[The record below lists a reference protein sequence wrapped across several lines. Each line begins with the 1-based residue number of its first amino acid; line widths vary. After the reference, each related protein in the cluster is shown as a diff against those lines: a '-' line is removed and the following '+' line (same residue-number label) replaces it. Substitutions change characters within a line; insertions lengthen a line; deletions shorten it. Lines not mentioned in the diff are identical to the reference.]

1 MRNLLAV
8 VGLLVSI
15 EGLLFAGFPGP
26 MQRALAA
33 VATREPGRLRIIGL
47 VSAVL
52 GVAIVWLARRSG
64 ILE

>member
-1 MRNLLAV
+1 MRNFLAV
-8 VGLLVSI
+8 FGLLVSI

-33 VATREPGRLRIIGL
+33 VASREPRRLRIVGL

-52 GVAIVWLARRSG
+52 GVAIVWLARRASFP
-64 ILE
+64 E

>member
-1 MRNLLAV
+1 MRNFLAV
-8 VGLLVSI
+8 LGLLISI

-33 VATREPGRLRIIGL
+33 MASREPRRLRIMGL

-52 GVAIVWLARRSG
+52 GVGIVWLARRVG
-64 ILE
+64 FPD